1 MIKIDGSYGEG
12 GGQILRYAAALAAAT
27 GKKIEVINIRIKRPN
42 PGLRPQHLT
51 SLKILKILF
60 GGTIEGL
67 HIGSKRVIISL
78 GGPKSGS
85 LSYDIGTAGSIPLVI
100 QSIVPALI
108 LADSS
113 STILLI
119 GGTDV
124 KWSPTIDYMKY
135 VYTNMVS
142 LFNAEIRISILRR
155 GYYPKG
161 GGKVKLEV
169 SPSSSLS
176 AVSLGLRNN
185 INNISLY
192 SVVSLLPE
200 HILNR
205 QVSSALEALKKSIDL
220 NGYKVNVYKYLLDYN
235 EAGGPGTSLLVVA
248 NHNDKLFSGGDSIG
262 EKGKPAE
269 VVGKEAV
276 IKFMKWFS
284 SEAALDVNAGD
295 MIIPFVALSK
305 LKSYFTVPEIT
316 NHIKSALYVVEKIL
330 GIKHKVTQVKGKNCF
345 KIEVS

>member
-1 MIKIDGSYGEG
+1 MIRIDGSYGEG

-27 GKKIEVINIRIKRPN
+27 GKKIEVINIRAKRSN

-51 SLKILKILF
+51 SLRILKILF

-67 HIGSKRVIISL
+67 HIGSKRVVISL

-85 LSYDIGTAGSIPLVI
+85 LSYDIKTAGSIPLVI

-108 LADSS
+108 LADSP

-135 VYTNMVS
+135 VYTSIVS
-142 LFNAEIRISILRR
+142 LFNAEVKIDVLKR

-169 SPSSSLS
+169 SPSSFLS

-185 INNISLY
+185 ISNISIY

-200 HILNR
+200 HILDR
-205 QVSSALEALKKSIDL
+205 EVSSALEALKKSVDL
-220 NGYKVNVYKYLLDYN
+220 SKYEVNVYKYLLGYK

-248 NHNDKLFSGGDSIG
+248 NHGDKLSSGGDSIG
-262 EKGKPAE
+262 EKEKPAE
-269 VVGKEAV
+269 VVGEEAV

-284 SEAALDVNAGD
+284 SEAALDINAGD
-295 MIIPFVALSK
+295 MIIPFIALSK

-316 NHIKSALYVVEKIL
+316 NHMKSALYVVEKIL
-330 GIKHKVTQVKGKNCF
+330 GVEHKVTQVKGKNYF
-345 KIEVS
+345 KIEVF